1 MSVPGGLVR
10 IGAVARKEFRHLG
23 RDWRVLAAVL
33 VLPIFELLLFSYA
46 ISFDVRDVPT
56 VVVDADRTPA
66 SRAYLQAYETS
77 TFFRVLGEASD
88 ADAADRLFDADA
100 ARVVVIVQ
108 PGFERAIAAGEK
120 AQVGVLI
127 DGSEPNAAR
136 IGQTYALALNQVY
149 GQQIAAQ
156 WADRQGLDLSAS
168 GRLEPRL
175 RTWYNPERSSSIFL
189 TPGLMVVIIMI
200 VTVQQTA
207 VSLVRERDLHTQEQ
221 LLVSPLRQVEL
232 MVGKLLPWTLLA
244 FADMLVIA
252 GLGLTV
258 FGVPLRG
265 SVAVLAGAS
274 ALFVFCSLGLGL
286 LVSAVAPS
294 METANILALLGSFL
308 PAFLLSGFAFPL
320 ESIPAPLQW
329 LSCLFPA
336 RFMVSISR
344 AVFLKGA
351 GLAETW
357 PDVAALA
364 AYALIVLVA
373 STALY
378 ARRSRR

>member
-1 MSVPGGLVR
+1 MNALVR
-10 IGAVARKEFRHLG
+10 VGAVARKEFRHLL

-33 VLPIFELLLFSYA
+33 LLPVVELLLFSYA

-56 VVVDADRTPA
+56 VVVDADQTPA
-66 SRAYLQAYETS
+66 SRAYVQAYETS
-77 TFFRVLGEASD
+77 TFFKVLGEASD
-88 ADAADRLFDADA
+88 VSAVDRLFDANA
-100 ARVVVIVQ
+100 ARVVVVVQ
-108 PGFERAIAAGEK
+108 PGFARAIDAGERAE
-120 AQVGVLI
+120 VGVLI

-136 IGQTYALALNQVY
+136 VGQAYALALNQFY
-149 GQQIAAQ
+149 SQRIAAQ
-156 WADRQGLDLSAS
+156 WADRQGLDLSAA

-189 TPGLMVVIIMI
+189 IPGLMVVIIMI

-244 FADMLVIA
+244 FADMIA
-252 GLGLTV
+252 IATLGLTV

-265 SVAVLAGAS
+265 SVPVLAGAS
-274 ALFVFCSLGLGL
+274 VLFVFCSLGLGL
-286 LVSAVAPS
+286 LVSALAPS
-294 METANILALLGSFL
+294 METANVMALLLSFL

-320 ESIPAPLQW
+320 ESVPLALQV
-329 LSCLFPA
+329 LSCAFPA

-351 GLAETW
+351 GLAEVW
-357 PDVAALA
+357 PEVAALG
-364 AYALIVLVA
+364 AYAVVVLAA

>member
-1 MSVPGGLVR
+1 MNPLAR
-10 IGAVARKEFRHLG
+10 IAAVARKEFRHLL

-33 VLPIFELLLFSYA
+33 LLPVVELLLFSYA

-56 VVVDADRTPA
+56 VIVDADQTPA
-66 SRAYLQAYETS
+66 SRAYVQAYETS
-77 TFFRVLGEASD
+77 TFFEVLGEASD
-88 ADAADRLFDADA
+88 VNAVDRLFDANA
-100 ARVVVIVQ
+100 ARVVVVVQ
-108 PGFERAIAAGEK
+108 PGFARAIAAGER
-120 AQVGVLI
+120 AEVGVLI

-136 IGQTYALALNQVY
+136 VGQAYALALNQFY
-149 GQQIAAQ
+149 SQRIAAA
-156 WADRQGLDLSAS
+156 WADRQGLDLSAA

-189 TPGLMVVIIMI
+189 IPGLMVVIIMI

-221 LLVSPLRQVEL
+221 LLVSPLRQVES

-244 FADMLVIA
+244 FADMIA
-252 GLGLTV
+252 IAVLGLTV

-265 SVAVLAGAS
+265 SVPVLAGAS
-274 ALFVFCSLGLGL
+274 ALFVFCSLGMGL
-286 LVSAVAPS
+286 LVSALS
-294 METANILALLGSFL
+294 LSLETANVVALLLSFL

-320 ESIPAPLQW
+320 ESIPMALQVV
-329 LSCLFPA
+329 SCVFPA

-351 GLAETW
+351 GLAEVW
-357 PDVAALA
+357 PDLAALG
-364 AYALIVLVA
+364 AYAVVVLGA
-373 STALY
+373 STVLY

>member
-1 MSVPGGLVR
+1 MNALVR
-10 IGAVARKEFRHLG
+10 IGAVARKEFRHLL
-23 RDWRVLAAVL
+23 RDWRVLGAVL
-33 VLPIFELLLFSYA
+33 LLPVIELLLFSYA

-56 VVVDADRTPA
+56 VIVDADRTPA
-66 SRAYLQAYETS
+66 SRAYVQAYETS
-77 TFFRVLGEASD
+77 TFFKVLGEASD
-88 ADAADRLFDADA
+88 VTAVDRLFDANT
-100 ARVVVIVQ
+100 ARVVVVVQ
-108 PGFERAIAAGEK
+108 PGFARAIDAGQRAE
-120 AQVGVLI
+120 VGVLI

-136 IGQTYALALNQVY
+136 VGEAYSLALNQFY
-149 GQQIAAQ
+149 SQRIAAQ
-156 WADRQGLDLSAS
+156 WADRQGLDLSAA

-189 TPGLMVVIIMI
+189 IPGLMVVIIMI

-244 FADMLVIA
+244 FADMIA
-252 GLGLTV
+252 IAVLGLTV

-265 SVAVLAGAS
+265 SVPVLAGAS
-274 ALFVFCSLGLGL
+274 VLFVFCSLGLGL

-294 METANILALLGSFL
+294 LETANVVGLLLSFL

-320 ESIPAPLQW
+320 ESVPVALQV
-329 LSCLFPA
+329 LSCAFPA
-336 RFMVSISR
+336 RFMVSVSR

-351 GLAETW
+351 GLAEVW
-357 PDVAALA
+357 PDVAALG
-364 AYALIVLVA
+364 AYAVVVLAA

>member
-1 MSVPGGLVR
+1 MNAGVR
-10 IGAVARKEFRHLG
+10 IAAVFRKEFRHLL

-33 VLPIFELLLFSYA
+33 LLPVVELLLFSYA

-56 VVVDADRTPA
+56 VVVDADQTPA
-66 SRAYLQAYETS
+66 SRAYVQAYETS
-77 TFFRVLGEASD
+77 TFFKVLGEASD
-88 ADAADRLFDADA
+88 VNAVDRLFDANT
-100 ARVVVIVQ
+100 ARVVVVVQ
-108 PGFERAIAAGEK
+108 PGFARAIDAGERAE
-120 AQVGVLI
+120 VGVLI

-136 IGQTYALALNQVY
+136 VGESYALALNQFY
-149 GQQIAAQ
+149 SSRIAAQ
-156 WADRQGLDLSAS
+156 WADRQGLDLSAA

-189 TPGLMVVIIMI
+189 IPGLLVVIIMI

-244 FADMLVIA
+244 FADMIA
-252 GLGLTV
+252 IAVLGLTV

-265 SVAVLAGAS
+265 SVPVLAGAS

-286 LVSAVAPS
+286 LVSALAPS
-294 METANILALLGSFL
+294 LETANVVALLLSFL

-320 ESIPAPLQW
+320 ESVPVALQV
-329 LSCLFPA
+329 LSCAFPA

-351 GLAETW
+351 GLAEVW
-357 PDVAALA
+357 PDVAALG
-364 AYALIVLVA
+364 AYAVVVLAA

>member
-1 MSVPGGLVR
+1 MNALVR
-10 IGAVARKEFRHLG
+10 IGAVARKEFRHLL
-23 RDWRVLAAVL
+23 RDWRVLGAVL
-33 VLPIFELLLFSYA
+33 LLPVIELLLFSYA

-56 VVVDADRTPA
+56 VIVDADRTPA
-66 SRAYLQAYETS
+66 SRAYVQAYETS
-77 TFFRVLGEASD
+77 TFFKVLGEASD
-88 ADAADRLFDADA
+88 VTAVDRLFDANT
-100 ARVVVIVQ
+100 ARVVVVVQ
-108 PGFERAIAAGEK
+108 PGFARTIDAGQRAE
-120 AQVGVLI
+120 VGVLI

-136 IGQTYALALNQVY
+136 VGEAYSLALNQFY
-149 GQQIAAQ
+149 SQRIAAQ
-156 WADRQGLDLSAS
+156 WADRQGLDLSAA

-189 TPGLMVVIIMI
+189 IPGLMVVIIMI

-244 FADMLVIA
+244 FADMIA
-252 GLGLTV
+252 IAVLGLTV

-265 SVAVLAGAS
+265 SVPVLAGAS
-274 ALFVFCSLGLGL
+274 VLFVFCSLGLGL

-294 METANILALLGSFL
+294 LETANVVGLLLSFL

-320 ESIPAPLQW
+320 ESVPVALQV
-329 LSCLFPA
+329 LSCAFPA
-336 RFMVSISR
+336 RFMVSVSR

-351 GLAETW
+351 GLAEVW
-357 PDVAALA
+357 PDVAALG
-364 AYALIVLVA
+364 AYAVVVLAA